1 MENIKKVLNV
11 CVCCCVACCGLF
23 LLAHCRVIAAHLT
36 GSEMP
41 KAPAWHGKCCTA
53 GCEEN

>member
-23 LLAHCRVIAAHLT
+23 LLAQCRVIAARLT